1 MKAIVIYKA
10 GDAQQ
15 LQIEERPIPAL
26 KEGWTLVK
34 VKGFGINRSEIFTRQ
49 GHSPSVI
56 FPRILGIEC
65 VGVLEATT
73 CPTLQKGQTVVSL
86 MGEMGRAFDGS
97 YAEYTL
103 LPNAQVYPITSSLSW
118 SDLAAVPE
126 TYYTAFGSMQ
136 NLQIKPTDTVLV
148 RAAASGVGIAFLRLV
163 KAQYPALRVVGS
175 IRGNNTEKAA
185 TLLRLGYDAIIT
197 DTDNTLATEECFD
210 KILEL
215 VGPASI
221 KDSFAHIK
229 EYGIICATGLLGGKW
244 YLEDF
249 DPTRDLLHNAYLTT
263 FYSGSVNAEKIRAL
277 FAYIEQYRVPV
288 TPEKV
293 FALEDIVAAHQYVES
308 SAGYGKVVVRIC

>member
-1 MKAIVIYKA
+1 MKAIVIYQA

-15 LQIEERPIPAL
+15 LQVEECPIPAL

-229 EYGIICATGLLGGKW
+229 EYGIICSTGLLGGKW

-249 DPTRDLLHNAYLTT
+249 DPTATSCTMPTLLP
-263 FYSGSVNAEKIRAL
+263 SI
-277 FAYIEQYRVPV
+277 Q
-288 TPEKV
+288 
-293 FALEDIVAAHQYVES
+293 VA
-308 SAGYGKVVVRIC
+308 

>member
-1 MKAIVIYKA
+1 MKAIVIHQA

-65 VGVLEATT
+65 VGVVEATT

-103 LPNAQVYPITSSLSW
+103 LPNVQVYPITSSLSW

-136 NLQIKPTDTVLV
+136 NLQLKPTDTVLV

-163 KAQYPALRVVGS
+163 KAQYPTLRVVGS

-185 TLLRLGYDAIIT
+185 VLLGLGYDAIIADNDNVLVT
-197 DTDNTLATEECFD
+197 DECFD

-263 FYSGSVNAEKIRAL
+263 FYSGSVNAEKISVL
-277 FAYIEQYRVPV
+277 FAYIEQYHVPV
-288 TPEKV
+288 ASEKV
-293 FALEDIVAAHQYVES
+293 FALEEIVTAHQYVES
-308 SAGYGKVVVRIC
+308 SAGYGKVVECIN

>member
-15 LQIEERPIPAL
+15 LQLEERPIPTL

-34 VKGFGINRSEIFTRQ
+34 IKGFGINRSEIFTWQ

-65 VGVLEATT
+65 VGVVEATT
-73 CPTLQKGQTVVSL
+73 SPTLQKGQTVVSL

-103 LPNAQVYPITSSLSW
+103 LPNGQVYPITTTLSW
-118 SDLAAVPE
+118 AELAAVPE

-148 RAAASGVGIAFLRLV
+148 RAAAFLRLV
-163 KAQYPALRVVGS
+163 KAQYPTLRVVGS
-175 IRGNNTEKAA
+175 IRGNNTEKTAV
-185 TLLRLGYDAIIT
+185 LLGLGYDAIIA
-197 DTDNTLATEECFD
+197 DNNNVLATDECFD

-263 FYSGSVNAEKIRAL
+263 FYSGSVNAEKITQL
-277 FAYIEQYRVPV
+277 FGYIDEHDVPV
-288 TPEKV
+288 APEKV
-293 FALEDIVAAHQYVES
+293 FALEEIVAAHQYVES
-308 SAGYGKVVVRIC
+308 SAGYGKVVVHIN

>member
-1 MKAIVIYKA
+1 
-10 GDAQQ
+10 
-15 LQIEERPIPAL
+15 
-26 KEGWTLVK
+26 
-34 VKGFGINRSEIFTRQ
+34 
-49 GHSPSVI
+49 
-56 FPRILGIEC
+56 
-65 VGVLEATT
+65 
-73 CPTLQKGQTVVSL
+73 

-103 LPNAQVYPITSSLSW
+103 LPNAQVYPITTSLSW
-118 SDLAAVPE
+118 DDLAAVPE

-175 IRGNNTEKAA
+175 IRGDNAEKTA

-197 DTDNTLATEECFD
+197 DTDNTLATEERFD

-263 FYSGSVNAEKIRAL
+263 FYSGSVNAEKISAL

>member
-10 GDAQQ
+10 GDAHQ

-49 GHSPSVI
+49 GHSPSVV

-65 VGVLEATT
+65 VGVVEATT
-73 CPTLQKGQTVVSL
+73 SPTLSVGQTVVSL

-103 LPNAQVYPITSSLSW
+103 LPNAQVYPINTSLSW
-118 SDLAAVPE
+118 EDLAAVPE

-163 KAQYPALRVVGS
+163 KAQYPSLRVVGS
-175 IRGNNTEKAA
+175 IRGNNTKKAA
-185 TLLRLGYDAIIT
+185 ALSRLGYDVIIA
-197 DTDNTLATEECFD
+197 DNNNSLATDEQFD

-215 VGPASI
+215 IGPASV

-263 FYSGSVNAEKIRAL
+263 FYSGSVNAEKITQL
-277 FAYIEQYRVPV
+277 FAYIEQYHVPV
-288 TPEKV
+288 TPERV
-293 FALEDIVAAHQYVES
+293 FHLEEIVAAHQYVES
-308 SAGYGKVVVRIC
+308 SEGYGKVVVVN

>member
-65 VGVLEATT
+65 VGVVEATT
-73 CPTLQKGQTVVSL
+73 SPTLQKGQTVVSL

-103 LPNAQVYPITSSLSW
+103 LPNAQVYPITSSISW

-136 NLQIKPTDTVLV
+136 NLQLKPTDTVLV

-163 KAQYPALRVVGS
+163 KAQYPTLRVVGS

-185 TLLRLGYDAIIT
+185 VLLGLGYDAIIA
-197 DTDNTLATEECFD
+197 DNDNVLATDECFD

-263 FYSGSVNAEKIRAL
+263 FYSGSVNAEKISAL
-277 FAYIEQYRVPV
+277 FAYIEQYHVPV
-288 TPEKV
+288 APEKV
-293 FALEDIVAAHQYVES
+293 FVLEEIVAAHQYVES
-308 SAGYGKVVVRIC
+308 SAGYG

>member
-1 MKAIVIYKA
+1 MKAIVIHQA

-65 VGVLEATT
+65 VGVVEATT
-73 CPTLQKGQTVVSL
+73 SPTLQKGQTVVSL

-103 LPNAQVYPITSSLSW
+103 LPNGQVYPITTTLSW
-118 SDLAAVPE
+118 AELAAVPE

-136 NLQIKPTDTVLV
+136 NLQLKPTDTILV

-163 KAQYPALRVVGS
+163 KAQYPTLRVVGS

-185 TLLRLGYDAIIT
+185 VLLGLGYDAIIA
-197 DTDNTLATEECFD
+197 DNDNVLATNECFG

-263 FYSGSVNAEKIRAL
+263 FYSGCVNAEKITQL
-277 FAYIEQYRVPV
+277 FAYIEEHNVPV
-288 TPEKV
+288 APEKV
-293 FALEDIVAAHQYVES
+293 FALEEIVAAHQYVES
-308 SAGYGKVVVRIC
+308 STGYGKVVVVN

>member
-10 GDAQQ
+10 GDAHQ

-49 GHSPSVI
+49 GHSPSVV

-65 VGVLEATT
+65 VGVVEATT
-73 CPTLQKGQTVVSL
+73 SPTLSVGQTVVSL

-103 LPNAQVYPITSSLSW
+103 LPNAQVYPINTLLSW
-118 SDLAAVPE
+118 EDLAAVPE

-163 KAQYPALRVVGS
+163 KAQYPSLRVVGS
-175 IRGNNTEKAA
+175 IRGNNTKKAA
-185 TLLRLGYDAIIT
+185 ALLHLGYDAILV
-197 DTDNTLATEECFD
+197 DNNNVLATDECFD

-215 VGPASI
+215 IGPASI
-221 KDSFAHIK
+221 KDSFAHIR

-263 FYSGSVNAEKIRAL
+263 FYSGSVNAEKITQL
-277 FAYIEQYRVPV
+277 FAYIEQYHVPV
-288 TPEKV
+288 TPERV
-293 FALEDIVAAHQYVES
+293 FHLEEIVAAHQYVES
-308 SAGYGKVVVRIC
+308 SEGYGKVVVVN

>member
-1 MKAIVIYKA
+1 
-10 GDAQQ
+10 
-15 LQIEERPIPAL
+15 
-26 KEGWTLVK
+26 
-34 VKGFGINRSEIFTRQ
+34 
-49 GHSPSVI
+49 
-56 FPRILGIEC
+56 
-65 VGVLEATT
+65 
-73 CPTLQKGQTVVSL
+73 
-86 MGEMGRAFDGS
+86 MGRAFDGS

-118 SDLAAVPE
+118 EELAAVPE

-148 RAAASGVGIAFLRLV
+148 RAAASGVGIAFFRLV
-163 KAQYPALRVVGS
+163 KAQYPTLKVVGS
-175 IRGNNTEKAA
+175 IRGDNAEKAA

-229 EYGIICATGLLGGKW
+229 EYGIICSTGLLGGKW

-263 FYSGSVNAEKIRAL
+263 FYSGSVNTEKINAL
-277 FAYIEQYRVPV
+277 FTYIEQYHVPIA
-288 TPEKV
+288 PEKV
-293 FALEDIVAAHQYVES
+293 FTLDEIVAAHQYVES
-308 SAGYGKVVVRIC
+308 SAGYGKVVVLN

>member
-1 MKAIVIYKA
+1 MKAIVIYQA

-15 LQIEERPIPAL
+15 LQVEECPIPAL

-136 NLQIKPTDTVLV
+136 ILQIKPTDTVLV
-148 RAAASGVGIAFLRLV
+148 RAAASGVGIAFC
-163 KAQYPALRVVGS
+163 AL
-175 IRGNNTEKAA
+175 
-185 TLLRLGYDAIIT
+185 
-197 DTDNTLATEECFD
+197 
-210 KILEL
+210 
-215 VGPASI
+215 
-221 KDSFAHIK
+221 
-229 EYGIICATGLLGGKW
+229 
-244 YLEDF
+244 
-249 DPTRDLLHNAYLTT
+249 
-263 FYSGSVNAEKIRAL
+263 
-277 FAYIEQYRVPV
+277 
-288 TPEKV
+288 
-293 FALEDIVAAHQYVES
+293 
-308 SAGYGKVVVRIC
+308 

>member
-10 GDAQQ
+10 GDAPQ
-15 LQIEERPIPAL
+15 LQVEERPIPAL

-65 VGVLEATT
+65 VGVVEATT
-73 CPTLQKGQTVVSL
+73 SSTLQKGQTVVSL

-103 LPNAQVYPITSSLSW
+103 LPNEQVYPITTTLSW
-118 SDLAAVPE
+118 AELAAVPE

-136 NLQIKPTDTVLV
+136 NLQLKPTDTVLV
-148 RAAASGVGIAFLRLV
+148 RAAGSGVGIAFLRLV
-163 KAQYPALRVVGS
+163 KAQYPTLRVVGS

-185 TLLRLGYDAIIT
+185 VLLGLGYDAIIA
-197 DTDNTLATEECFD
+197 DNDNVLATDECFD

-229 EYGIICATGLLGGKW
+229 EYGIICTTGLLGGKW

-277 FAYIEQYRVPV
+277 FAYIEQYHVPIA
-288 TPEKV
+288 PEKV
-293 FALEDIVAAHQYVES
+293 FALDDIVAAHQYVES
-308 SAGYGKVVVRIC
+308 SAGYGKVVVRI

>member
-1 MKAIVIYKA
+1 MKAIVIYQA

-15 LQIEERPIPAL
+15 LQVEECPIPAL

-263 FYSGSVNAEKIRAL
+263 FYSGSVNAEKISSL
-277 FAYIEQYRVPV
+277 FAYIEQYHVPV
-288 TPEKV
+288 APEKV
-293 FALEDIVAAHQYVES
+293 FALEDIVAVHQYVES
-308 SAGYGKVVVRIC
+308 LNRGVYIHL